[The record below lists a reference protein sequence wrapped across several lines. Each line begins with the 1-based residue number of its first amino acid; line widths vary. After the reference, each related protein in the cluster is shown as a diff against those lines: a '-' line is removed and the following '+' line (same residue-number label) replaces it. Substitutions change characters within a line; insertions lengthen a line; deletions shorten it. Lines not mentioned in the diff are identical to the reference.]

1 MYMREMGTV
10 ELLTR
15 EGEIEIAKRIEE
27 GIREVM
33 SAIAQ
38 FPGTVDS
45 ILADYNRIVAEG
57 VASPTSSAAISIPM
71 TAACPPKRWSRST

>member
-1 MYMREMGTV
+1 M

-27 GIREVM
+27 GIREV

-57 VASPTSSAAISIPM
+57 GSPSDVSSAAISI
-71 TAACPPKRWSRST
+71 R